1 MKYIKKNHQEIVEHN
16 EGAFTD
22 LRKRLIVPV
31 VVICVFFSLLVL
43 RLWNLQVDNGNKYRK
58 RAESNRVRERQIAP
72 PRGRILDHVG
82 REIVTN
88 RPSFDVMLIR
98 EGKKDIAPLLEEIA
112 PILGESVTELWSKVR
127 EGRRNARY
135 EPIVLKKDVDWQ
147 TLAYLE
153 NHNHDFSGIRVEVT
167 PVRVYH
173 YGDLAAN
180 SIGYIGSIS
189 KTALEKADSSFY
201 RGGDTVGR
209 RGIEKLLEVELRGEK
224 GSRKSEVNSKGFEQR
239 LLKETKALP
248 GKDLYLTLDAELQHT
263 AEALMNVSNKAGAVV
278 VMEVNTGKVLVAAST
293 PSIHLEDFV
302 GGISSKNWN
311 ALIQNTERTPLINK
325 VVQATYPPGSTYK
338 MVVAYAA
345 LAEGLI
351 DENEKLYCSGSY
363 KLGNRRF
370 RCWNHYG
377 HGNID
382 LVHAIGGSCD
392 VFFYQLGERLGVD
405 KIAEYSKKFG
415 FGEKTGISIEHEKS
429 GLVPTKRWKQEV
441 RHQRW
446 QQGETLNASIGQG
459 FNLMT
464 PLQVARMTAMI
475 ANKGTLYKPQ
485 IIEKIVDVDGKV
497 TKDFSP
503 IIESQITGQDKIFDL
518 IHQGMLEVVYGKR
531 ATARKVAI
539 EGLKIAGKTGTA
551 QVVSL
556 SRSKGLKD
564 DEIPYKERD
573 HAWFTAFAPADNPE
587 IAVTVLVEH
596 GLAGGRVAG
605 PVARSILKAYFR
617 ERLKKIEAEEKK

>member
-1 MKYIKKNHQEIVEHN
+1 MKYIKKGPQEIVEHN
-16 EGAFTD
+16 EEAFTA
-22 LRKRLIVPV
+22 LRTRLIIPA
-31 VVICVFFSLLVL
+31 VIILIFFTLLML
-43 RLWNLQVDNGNKYRK
+43 RLWSLQVDNGAEYLK

-88 RPSFDVMLIR
+88 RPSFDVVLIR
-98 EGKKDIAPLLEEIA
+98 EGKRDIGPLLEDIA
-112 PILGESVTELWSKVR
+112 PILGESVTELWGKVR

-153 NHNHDFSGIRVEVT
+153 NHNHEFSGIRVEVT

-189 KTALEKADSSFY
+189 KKALEKADPTLY
-201 RGGDTVGR
+201 RGGDIVGR
-209 RGIEKLLEVELRGEK
+209 RGIEKLFEPDLRGEK

-239 LLKETKALP
+239 LLQQTQPLP
-248 GKDLYLTLDAELQHT
+248 GKDIYLTIDAELQHAT
-263 AEALMNVSNKAGAVV
+263 EALMNVSNKAGAVV
-278 VMEVNTGKVLVAAST
+278 VMEVKTGKVLVAAST

-302 GGISSKNWN
+302 GGISSKKWN
-311 ALIQNTERTPLINK
+311 ALVENKERTPLINK

-351 DENEKLYCSGSY
+351 DDKEEIYCGGSY
-363 KLGNRRF
+363 KFGNRRF
-370 RCWNHYG
+370 GCWNRYG
-377 HGNID
+377 HGKVD
-382 LVHAIGGSCD
+382 LIRAIGGSCD
-392 VFFYQLGERLGVD
+392 VYFYQLGERLGID
-405 KIAEYSKKFG
+405 KLAEYSKKFG
-415 FGEKTGISIEHEKS
+415 FGEKTGIRVEHEKS

-441 RHQRW
+441 RNQRW
-446 QQGETLNASIGQG
+446 QQGETLNAAIGQG

-464 PLQVARMTAMI
+464 PLQIARMTAMV
-475 ANKGTLYKPQ
+475 ANKGTLFKPQ
-485 IIEKIVDVDGKV
+485 IIEKIVDVDGNV
-497 TKDFSP
+497 VESFSP
-503 IIESQITGQDKIFDL
+503 IIESQITGKDKVFDL
-518 IHQGMLEVVYGKR
+518 IQQGMLEVVYGKR

-539 EGLKIAGKTGTA
+539 KGLTIAGKTGTA

-564 DEIPYKERD
+564 DEIPYMERD
-573 HAWFTAFAPADNPE
+573 HAWFTAFAPAEDPE

-605 PVARSILKAYFR
+605 PVARSIFKAYFR
-617 ERLKKIEAEEKK
+617 ERLKEVDVEEKK